1 MAATQGSFGACRRA
15 RVATHALA
23 ASLLL
28 APAPSAF
35 ARVEFSVG
43 QSWTLLPYRYTDV
56 AFAEWIGAAQ
66 PWWKIT
72 WSPAVTV
79 GFVESRSN
87 TPTVRLDEN
96 VWVFAGGARAYLWRD
111 LFFGFQFATT
121 AGKTD
126 ALSTPYEFVSSLG
139 WQGDHFQVM
148 FRHISNGDF
157 HEPNHGET
165 MFLVGLAF

>member
-1 MAATQGSFGACRRA
+1 MARSLAAKTERRAARRAARLLGAC
-15 RVATHALA
+15 LA
-23 ASLLL
+23 AC
-28 APAPSAF
+28 SATSY
-35 ARVEFSVG
+35 ARVELSVG

-56 AFAEWIGAAQ
+56 AFAEWSGDAR
-66 PWWKIT
+66 PWWKIA
-72 WSPAVTV
+72 WSPALSL
-79 GFVESRSN
+79 GFVASREN
-87 TPTVRLDEN
+87 TETVRLDEN

-139 WQGDHFQVM
+139 WQGEHFQVM

-165 MFLVGLAF
+165 MFLVGAAF